1 MKWRHGSDNNPLGHG
16 RGRGVVVGV
25 DCVVWEWWDVCAEG
39 SICFLF
45 LIMRFCSC
53 FLCIDNC
60 VLLLLI

>member
-16 RGRGVVVGV
+16 RGRGVVVGAN
-25 DCVVWEWWDVCAEG
+25 CVVWEWWDVCVG
-39 SICFLF
+39 GVICFNTPH
-45 LIMRFCSC
+45 MRFCSC